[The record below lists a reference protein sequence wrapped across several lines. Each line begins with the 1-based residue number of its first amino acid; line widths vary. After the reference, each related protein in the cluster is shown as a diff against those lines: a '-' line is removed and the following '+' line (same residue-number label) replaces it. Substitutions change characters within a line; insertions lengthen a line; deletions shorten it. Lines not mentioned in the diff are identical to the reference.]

1 MFFLIVIEMLRC
13 ERCEGVTSKQP
24 FFWGI
29 IGSFVEKEVYV
40 SELWQDVLSLHNSL
54 G

>member
-1 MFFLIVIEMLRC
+1 MLRC
-13 ERCEGVTSKQP
+13 ERCEGVTSKQL

-40 SELWQDVLSLHNSL
+40 SEL
-54 G
+54 